1 MSASPAEIRD
11 PDPPIAVHGEDDW
24 RVPLIFSSP
33 HSGTVYTSA
42 FVASSRL
49 DPVTLRRSEDSF
61 VDELFAGARGA
72 GAPLLKALFP
82 RAYLDVNREKWELDP
97 SMFDGPLPDFVNS
110 RSPRVGGGLGTVARV
125 VANGADIYRAKLSFP
140 EAKRRVETLYEPY
153 HAAIEDLTARGLARF
168 GRMALID
175 CHSMPSVGGPMDR
188 DPGKRRADFV
198 LGDAHGQA
206 CALALIEAA
215 EAQLKRAGFAVT
227 RNDPYA
233 GGHITRHYGRPRAGR
248 HALQIEVNRALYMDE
263 TRIAKTPGFAPLRD
277 AIDALIA
284 ALAAC
289 APLLPG
295 PQA

>member
-1 MSASPAEIRD
+1 MSSSAAEIRD
-11 PDPPIAVHGEDDW
+11 PDPPYALDGEAAW
-24 RVPLIFSSP
+24 CVPLIFSSP

-61 VDELFAGARGA
+61 VDELFAGASAA

-82 RAYLDVNREKWELDP
+82 RAYLDVNREPWELDP
-97 SMFDGPLPDFVNS
+97 AMFDGPLPEFVNS

-140 EAKRRVETLYEPY
+140 EARRRVETLYVPY
-153 HAAIEDLTARGLARF
+153 HAALEDLVTRAVARF
-168 GRMALID
+168 GRAALID

-198 LGDAHGQA
+198 LGDCHGQA
-206 CALALIEAA
+206 CAPALIEAA
-215 EAQLKRAGFAVT
+215 EAHLKRAGFAVT

-233 GGHITRHYGRPRAGR
+233 GGHITRHYGKPRGGR

-263 TRIAKTPGFAPLRD
+263 LRIAKTAGFASLR
-277 AIDALIA
+277 AGMDALVA
-284 ALAAC
+284 ALAEV
-289 APLLPG
+289 APALPG
-295 PQA
+295 PRP